1 MKVLNN
7 KNNRL
12 GKKINSR
19 GISLIVL
26 VITIIVM
33 IILAGVVLL
42 EFSDDNPIGDANE
55 TKFKADL
62 SAYKDELDIY
72 IADKRVDVARMG
84 QTYDPTDDTDLDDVT
99 GANVATYISNFK
111 DSYYATV
118 KILDGELVYFGTD
131 TTEIGWATEIG
142 IKVQ

>member
-1 MKVLNN
+1 MKFLNN
-7 KNNRL
+7 KNSKLIN
-12 GKKINSR
+12 KK

-72 IADKRVDVARMG
+72 IADKRVDVSRTG
-84 QTYDPTDDTDLDDVT
+84 QTYDPTDDTNLDDVT
-99 GANVATYISNFK
+99 GANVLTYITNFK
-111 DSYYATV
+111 EDYYSSV

-131 TTEIGWATEIG
+131 SIEKGWAGEVG
-142 IKVQ
+142 IKVN